1 MPICLHFP
9 EFALERELI
18 GEVCRRQGIQAPRYV
33 FPAPELL
40 NQIDDTLKSLEIV
53 GQAGLPPSVQR
64 RCLFF
69 LQEYILPELE
79 NFLSLAREIASTPR
93 GSEEEASVL
102 RRFGISV
109 ECGVIR
115 RVSRTKSLSRTDQD
129 FLRDMNITWQ

>member
-18 GEVCRRQGIQAPRYV
+18 GEVCRRQGIPAPRYV

-40 NQIDDTLKSLEIV
+40 NQIDNALKSLQIME
-53 GQAGLPPSVQR
+53 QSGLPPGAQR

-79 NFLSLAREIASTPR
+79 NFLSLARAIASTER
-93 GSEEEASVL
+93 GSEEEANVL
-102 RRFGISV
+102 RRFGISI

-115 RVSRTKSLSRTDQD
+115 RVGRDKSLSQTDQE
-129 FLRDMNITWQ
+129 FLRDMNIAWR